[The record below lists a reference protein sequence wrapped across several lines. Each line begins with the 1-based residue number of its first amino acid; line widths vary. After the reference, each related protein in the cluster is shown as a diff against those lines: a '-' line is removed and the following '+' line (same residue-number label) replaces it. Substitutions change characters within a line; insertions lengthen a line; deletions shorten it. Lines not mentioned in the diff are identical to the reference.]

1 MQEKSQPE
9 SESAAEGD
17 LGALKLEDR
26 ALEVET
32 GSWGRDSKKTYWGEH
47 ARMYLEYA
55 DNVHKTTRNPLLREA
70 PALLETSVEAL
81 LRAQG

>member
-32 GSWGRDSKKTYWGEH
+32 GSWGRDSE
-47 ARMYLEYA
+47 
-55 DNVHKTTRNPLLREA
+55 LREGNSFRS
-70 PALLETSVEAL
+70 PENLEMEAL
-81 LRAQG
+81 GTQGVEEAIDGYQVKCMGSDRRYLS

>member
-32 GSWGRDSKKTYWGEH
+32 GSWGRDSE
-47 ARMYLEYA
+47 
-55 DNVHKTTRNPLLREA
+55 LREGNSFRS
-70 PALLETSVEAL
+70 PENLEMEAL
-81 LRAQG
+81 GTQGVEEAIDGDQVKCMGSDRRYLS